1 MGSNGFDH
9 LAVIDIET
17 TGLDAG
23 TDLILEVGVVIVDP
37 QLREVAHR
45 SVLITTRDT
54 VAWARRTRK
63 QAREVRYPTL
73 ELDPA
78 QQMHLDNGLVDD
90 LLSPRPLKP
99 NAVGLDLQSQ
109 MIASD
114 YSVAAQQLCMFLD
127 RHLII
132 YPVPMVGSSVR
143 SLDAPFLEAH
153 MPALHDRFNHR
164 TIDASAL
171 LELSRFIDP
180 SGFDAMTSTIGAS
193 SHRTIGDCRRSLD
206 TIRSFA
212 ARYGIGDVGI
222 SGPDER

>member
-23 TDLILEVGVVIVDP
+23 ADLILEVGVVIVDP
-37 QLREVAHR
+37 QLHEVAHR
-45 SVLITTRDT
+45 SVLITTRDA

-63 QAREVRYPTL
+63 QARAGGKATA
-73 ELDPA
+73 ELNLA
-78 QQMHLDNGLVDD
+78 QKMHLDNGLVED
-90 LLSPRPLKP
+90 LLFPRPLKP

-109 MIASD
+109 MVASD

-132 YPVPMVGSSVR
+132 DPVPMVGSSVR

-153 MPALHDRFNHR
+153 MPALLSRFSHR

-171 LELSRFIDP
+171 IELSRFIDP
-180 SGFDAMTSTIGAS
+180 AGCDAVTSAIGAS

-212 ARYGIGDVGI
+212 AHYRIGDVGKP
-222 SGPDER
+222 GPTER